1 MSVKRGDHGSAVSAT
16 LTGITDLFKPKVRI
30 GELDEGIRID
40 GKVCLVTGSS
50 SGLGKAAAV
59 RLARRG
65 GRVVMACRGG
75 HPHAGEEVR
84 RQSGNDTVEMERI
97 DLNDLSTVNDFCV
110 RMRERGIRFDIC
122 VFNAGVVPGEAR
134 RTRDGFE
141 EMFQVNYLAKF
152 FFVREL
158 LAHGCL
164 RAAEESDRG
173 YPRIVFTSSEAHRSS
188 PPLDMESLGE
198 FAEYSMGGSMKQYG
212 YTKLLLTT
220 YFAELDRRLADGNGV
235 EGGDARIPAAGTER
249 RASVYALCPGPVN
262 TRIARDAP
270 AVFQPIL
277 KILFALFFRSPSRAS
292 EPVEYLCCAPELSER
307 SGVYLHLMAEKP
319 ISEAAADPDAGE
331 RLWTRTERLLET
343 RVVQ

>member
-16 LTGITDLFKPKVRI
+16 LTGITDLFKPKTRI
-30 GELDEGIRID
+30 GELDENLRID
-40 GKVCLVTGSS
+40 GKSCLVTGSS
-50 SGLGKAAAV
+50 SGLGKATAL

-65 GRVVMACRGG
+65 GRIIMACRGG
-75 HPHAGEEVR
+75 HPQAGEDVR
-84 RQSGNDTVEMERI
+84 RQSGSDSVEMEYI
-97 DLNDLSTVNDFCV
+97 DLNDLSTVTDFCE
-110 RMRERGIRFDIC
+110 RMKERGIQFDIC

-152 FFVREL
+152 FFIRKLFE
-158 LAHGCL
+158 HGCI
-164 RAAEESDRG
+164 RGARESDPG

-188 PPLDMESLGE
+188 EPLDLESLGE

-220 YFAELDRRLADGNGV
+220 YFTELDRRLADGNGTD
-235 EGGDARIPAAGTER
+235 GHR
-249 RASVYALCPGPVN
+249 RASVFALCPGPVN

-270 AVFQPIL
+270 AVFQPLL
-277 KILFALFFRSPSRAS
+277 KIVFGIFFRSPYKGS

-307 SGVYLHLMAEKP
+307 SGVYLHLMTEKP
-319 ISEAAADPDAGE
+319 VSEDAADPEMGKK
-331 RLWTRTERLLET
+331 LWETTEKLLENLS
-343 RVVQ
+343 VKK